1 MLLHEENSV
10 SKEVLKYEN
19 SKRELEEKI
28 LLKLDDK
35 VTHDKEIKYLNR
47 LLHEAKDSNV
57 ENELSLS
64 RFENTYGKALL
75 QLEKM
80 NSEMENEK
88 FDLDSNEQK
97 NAEKQ
102 KEIDRLQAEIKNYEM
117 LKKQK
122 ERKMTALNKK
132 IEEVDIKPKRVINL
146 ESRNI
151 NRF

>member
-102 KEIDRLQAEIKNYEM
+102 KEIDRLQTEIKNYEM

-132 IEEVDIKPKRVINL
+132 IEEVDIKPKCVINL

-151 NRF
+151 NRV